1 MCIGAGD
8 HYYGAAGHAWAT
20 KWRHTSK
27 LTQANG
33 WQACPLAS
41 HSPARE
47 PALKHAT
54 EAGPVGRVHCGC
66 KDAEAGRAAKPTT
79 GQAATTACSMRG
91 MCVLAVSDAPE
102 PRCTALHS
110 THLATHCPQR
120 LARAP
125 PQRPWRLE
133 GRWLRCTKGARD
145 WQRGTGGGPC
155 ILTTALV
162 LLTRGCE
169 AVVLSCHDAART
181 MHQRVK
187 QPCRNEVQKSGKC
200 YEMDA

>member
-1 MCIGAGD
+1 METHIKANPSQRLAGM
-8 HYYGAAGHAWAT
+8 
-20 KWRHTSK
+20 
-27 LTQANG
+27 
-33 WQACPLAS
+33 
-41 HSPARE
+41 PARL
-47 PALKHAT
+47 ALTRPRTSAQTCHGSGSSR
-54 EAGPVGRVHCGC
+54 AGPLRLRNRRGGQGN
-66 KDAEAGRAAKPTT
+66 EADCTSGSHK
-79 GQAATTACSMRG
+79 ACSRRG
-91 MCVLAVSDAPE
+91 MCMLAVSDAPE
-102 PRCTALHS
+102 PRCAALHS

-169 AVVLSCHDAART
+169 AVVLSCHDAARP